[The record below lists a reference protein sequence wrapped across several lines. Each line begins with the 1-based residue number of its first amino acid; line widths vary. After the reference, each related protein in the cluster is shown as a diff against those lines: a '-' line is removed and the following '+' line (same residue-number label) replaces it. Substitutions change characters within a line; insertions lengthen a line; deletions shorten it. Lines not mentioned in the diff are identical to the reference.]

1 MEADDSSRLPLAG
14 AMPFG
19 ARNARVMSAAPA
31 SAPTPLFT
39 QPNARDAKRRETLV
53 RR

>member
-14 AMPFG
+14 VMPGG
-19 ARNARVMSAAPA
+19 ACAASAAPA
-31 SAPTPLFT
+31 SDPDFSLI

-53 RR
+53 HR

>member
-14 AMPFG
+14 VMPRG
-19 ARNARVMSAAPA
+19 ACGVRVTPAAPA
-31 SAPTPLFT
+31 SESDFLFI